1 MAMFARNIGFM
12 IKGIILLLFAMWNVV
27 GSNAQEGVPKGSSII
42 SNSTSF
48 TIRFDIHVLGY
59 DTINTVDGTP
69 VILPRIQDAIRT
81 GEGGS
86 PSSIVYTIPLTV
98 PNEHGFAL
106 QSCRT
111 GMIRRVKGMIAP
123 VPTLRKESDSIS
135 GFVHVINSSAYSET
149 YPTSWAS
156 ITYSGIARNRHIA
169 HLRIKALRVDPRSGI
184 IEIPK
189 SIECTVHFT
198 STQSN
203 PMFNIDD
210 GLDDIAFTA
219 NHKES
224 TSWMIHDGHS
234 FAKIT
239 PGILKSTEPWAQI
252 TLNKQGIYKIDK
264 AMLASAGI
272 TAGKDLLPTI
282 KVFGLGGT
290 LLSERV
296 DSAIGN
302 AMTEHPI
309 IVRTTADG
317 ELDAIYFYG
326 ESISGFRLDTDDAGK
341 NLDFRHFTHPYAKES
356 SYLITIGGA
365 PGLRAKA
372 MPSIPSDSVL
382 HRPTRFMSRIFN
394 EEELMNAFSAPS
406 GRTWFGKTIESLT
419 PRIYTTILQD
429 LVRTDSI
436 LYRYR
441 VVSKNKKDGTLT
453 VTEQGKEI
461 DMVSINGTN
470 PFDNAYNYTEA
481 IGTPLQE
488 VRFASSSIAQDNR
501 SVLRFSYESP
511 MGGMASSAIMD
522 WFEILYPRT
531 FNAFNN
537 ELELYS
543 DTKKVGGTEYN
554 LSGFSGQ
561 NIIGFDITNPR
572 YPALLENVS
581 TTGGIYVFRNNELA
595 SQPRRYFVSGT
606 FLTPSIRP
614 ITLAGLRADKEGAD
628 MILITHQDLLES
640 ANAYKTY
647 RESTGITVKVV
658 TTKDIYAEFACGII
672 DITAIR
678 DYAAFALNAWTKKPR
693 YLMFWGDGHYDN
705 RNIQVSAT
713 NFVPT
718 YQTDDD
724 PQYYVET
731 VSACIDDYF
740 ARLKGN
746 DKLIDIIMA
755 RMPVTSNQNGMWLM
769 QKIKDYEQ
777 QLIKGTWQQTIC
789 LVADDGPT
797 STSGSGF
804 GDGTIHTSQS
814 EGLARDVIPDDML
827 LKKIYLAEYPAE
839 IVSNGRRKPL
849 VTQDLISE
857 INGNGIVLLNWIG
870 HGSPRLWAHER
881 IFEKETTIPQ
891 MLNRDKLF
899 FLTAATC
906 DFARFDD
913 AERESGAEDLVRS
926 ERGGAIGVFA
936 ATRLVFSSDN
946 AVICDRFYKQIF
958 SRDIHGMYQSVGEA
972 LFKTKQSLAGPND
985 EKYLILGDPSLHLQ
999 LPNDIV
1005 QFDSINTMPVITN
1018 TNVPD
1023 SILPRIKALQTVTVS
1038 GTIRTGSLQS
1048 LDDTFNGTVLVTVKD
1063 SDIDLKVKDPIDNVT
1078 HSIKEQGSILA
1089 RSTFQVKNGKFNGS
1103 FAVPKDIGFTNKRG
1117 RMIGFAYSNDDITA
1131 KGSTTTFTV
1140 GGIESVS
1147 EPDTIG
1153 PTIAVYLDNRTFI
1166 PGNMVRRNP
1175 LLIVDLFDNT
1185 AINATGAGIGHNIE
1199 AWFNTDRI
1207 PVDLTE
1213 EYQADLTDARKGTAQ
1228 KRMFNLKSGT
1238 NTVRVR
1244 AWDVWN
1250 NYSEAETYFRLAD
1263 NDSVLISE
1271 GLFVYPN
1278 PTNAEA
1284 NIGFIHNQ
1292 SLPTRAEIRIFDMN
1306 GRLVKQE
1313 NIEKQELHTWTYR
1326 WNCKDEYDASVP
1338 VGTYHCIMNVQQSN
1352 GEGKVLYGK
1361 FIISK

>member
-1 MAMFARNIGFM
+1 MAMFARNTGYM
-12 IKGIILLLFAMWNVV
+12 IKGIVLLFVAMWNVV
-27 GSNAQEGVPKGSSII
+27 GASAQQGIPTGSSIA
-42 SNSTSF
+42 SLSTSF
-48 TIRFDIHVLGY
+48 TIRINVDVLGF
-59 DTINTVDGTP
+59 DTLQTIDGTS
-69 VILPRIQDAIRT
+69 VIYPRIKDAIRT
-81 GEGGS
+81 GDAGS
-86 PSSIVYTIPLTV
+86 PSSIEYTIPLTV
-98 PNEHGFAL
+98 PNERGFVL
-106 QSCRT
+106 QSCKT
-111 GMIRRVKGMIAP
+111 GIIRRVKGMIAP
-123 VPTLRKESDSIS
+123 VPTLQKSKDSIS
-135 GFVHVINSSAYSET
+135 GFVHVINPNAYAEIDHA
-149 YPTSWAS
+149 SWAS
-156 ITYSGIARNRHIA
+156 ISYSGISRNRHIA
-169 HLRIKALRVDPRSGI
+169 HLRIKALRVDPLSGI

-189 SIECTVHFT
+189 SIECTVMFAN
-198 STQSN
+198 TQST
-203 PMFNIDD
+203 PAFKIID
-210 GLDDIAFTA
+210 GFDDIAFTA

-224 TSWMIHDGHS
+224 QSWIIQNQMS
-234 FAKIT
+234 LAKIT
-239 PGILKSTEPWAQI
+239 PRVLKSSGPWAHI

-264 AMLASAGI
+264 AMLSSAGI
-272 TAGKDLLPTI
+272 TASKDLLSTI

-290 LLSERV
+290 LLPERV
-296 DSAIGN
+296 DSAIDN
-302 AMTEHPI
+302 AMTEQPI
-309 IVRTTADG
+309 IVRTTSDG
-317 ELDAIYFYG
+317 ELDAVYFYG
-326 ESISGFRLDTDDAGK
+326 ESTSGFRIDTDDAGK
-341 NLDFRHFTHPYAKES
+341 NPDFRHFTHPYAKES
-356 SYLITIGGA
+356 SYLITIGGE

-372 MPSIPSDSVL
+372 KPSISSDSVI
-382 HRPTRFMSRIFN
+382 HRPTTFMARVFN

-436 LYRYR
+436 TYRYR

-453 VTEQGKEI
+453 VSEQGKEI

-481 IGTPLQE
+481 IGTPLRE

-501 SVLRFSYESP
+501 SILRFSYESP
-511 MGGMASSAIMD
+511 MGGPASSAIMD
-522 WFEILYPRT
+522 WFEILYPRA

-537 ELELYS
+537 ELEVYS

-554 LSGFSGQ
+554 ISGFSAQ

-572 YPALLENVS
+572 YPELLENVS
-581 TTGGIYVFRNNELA
+581 TTGGIFVFRNNESA
-595 SQPRRYFVSGT
+595 SQPRRYIVSGT
-606 FLTPSIRP
+606 FLSPSIRP
-614 ITLAGLRADKEGAD
+614 ITLAGLRTDNQGAD

-640 ANAYKTY
+640 AKAYKAY
-647 RESTGITVKVV
+647 RESTGVTVKIV
-658 TTKDIYAEFACGII
+658 TTKDIYAEFACGMT

-678 DYAAFALNAWTKKPR
+678 DFAAHALNAWTNKPR

-705 RNIQVSAT
+705 RNIQVATT

-731 VSACIDDYF
+731 VSACVDDYF

-755 RMPVTSNQNGMWLM
+755 RMPVTSNQNGLWLA

-777 QLIKGTWQQTIC
+777 QLVKGTWQQTVC

-804 GDGTIHTSQS
+804 GDGAMHTSQS
-814 EGLARDVIPDDML
+814 EGLARDAIPDDML

-857 INGNGIVLLNWIG
+857 INGNGMVLLNWIG

-891 MLNRDKLF
+891 MLNREKLF

-913 AERESGAEDLVRS
+913 AERESGAEDVVRS

-946 AVICDRFYKQIF
+946 AVICDRLYTQLF
-958 SRDIHGMYQSVGEA
+958 SRDSNGNYQSVGEA
-972 LFKTKQSLAGPND
+972 LFKTKQTLAGPND

-1005 QFDSINTMPVITN
+1005 QFDSINTMPVSTN

-1023 SILPRIKALQTVTVS
+1023 SVLPRIKALQTVTVS
-1038 GTIRTGSLQS
+1038 GTIRTGKGKS

-1063 SDIDLKVKDPIDNVT
+1063 SDIDVKVKDPIDDVT

-1089 RSTFQVKNGKFNGS
+1089 RSTFQVKKGLFKGS
-1103 FAVPKDIGFTNKRG
+1103 FVVPKDIGFTNKRG
-1117 RMIGFAYSNDDITA
+1117 RMIGFAYTTDEITA

-1153 PTIAVYLDNRTFI
+1153 PTIAIYLDNRTFN

-1199 AWFNTDRI
+1199 AWFNTERI

-1213 EYQADLTDARKGTAQ
+1213 EFQADLTDARKGTAQ
-1228 KRMFNLKSGT
+1228 KRIFELKPGT

-1250 NYSEAETYFRLAD
+1250 NYSESETYFRLAD
-1263 NDSVLISE
+1263 NDTTLISE

-1278 PTNAEA
+1278 PTNVEA

-1326 WNCKDEYDASVP
+1326 WNCKDEYDADVP
-1338 VGTYHCIMNVQQSN
+1338 IGVYHCIMNVQQST
-1352 GEGKVLYGK
+1352 GSGTVLHGKI
-1361 FIISK
+1361 IISK